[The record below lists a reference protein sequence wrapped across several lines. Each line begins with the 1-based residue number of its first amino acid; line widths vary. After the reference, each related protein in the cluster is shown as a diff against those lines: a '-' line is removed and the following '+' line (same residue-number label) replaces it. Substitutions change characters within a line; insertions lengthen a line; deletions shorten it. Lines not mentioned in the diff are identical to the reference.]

1 MYKVKNRRY
10 TSASGPTLFSPLF
23 TLCILLKL
31 IIYTLYRHPL
41 VSARPR
47 ECESP
52 PPLVSAR
59 PIECL
64 DAVSP
69 DPLGGELPAED
80 GFEWCE
86 SRGAPHLPPLG
97 LPSESHHV
105 P

>member
-1 MYKVKNRRY
+1 M
-10 TSASGPTLFSPLF
+10 
-23 TLCILLKL
+23 
-31 IIYTLYRHPL
+31 YTLYRHPL

-69 DPLGGELPAED
+69 DPLGGELPTED

-86 SRGAPHLPPLG
+86 SRGAPHLPPTRGFRLNHITET
-97 LPSESHHV
+97 PH
-105 P
+105 

>member
-1 MYKVKNRRY
+1 MECQEF
-10 TSASGPTLFSPLF
+10 TLF
-23 TLCILLKL
+23 ILLKL
-31 IIYTLYRHPL
+31 IMYTLYRHPL

-86 SRGAPHLPPLG
+86 SRGAPHLPPPWGFRLNTIILAPVDSG
-97 LPSESHHV
+97 TM
-105 P
+105 